1 MIKSINF
8 LFQLNISILVR
19 VIKEMTT
26 LVQPI
31 EEANHIQQRR

>member
-19 VIKEMTT
+19 VIKEMTK

-31 EEANHIQQRR
+31 EEANHIQQIR

>member
-1 MIKSINF
+1 MIKRTNR
-8 LFQLNISILVR
+8 LFQLNILILVR

-31 EEANHIQQRR
+31 EEANHIQQIR